1 MLTISS
7 TPVQI
12 NSTSANEEVPFVAMT
27 LASGNVLEVY
37 ASLDFAYNGGN
48 GGFSLRATQIDSDG
62 VPVSGT
68 DVELAAIAGFDT
80 GFFPGY
86 IYELPNGNVIMFS
99 DSGDS
104 GQVDYLVF
112 NMNAGANYGDL
123 VTASAITY
131 TPPSGYTLDIV
142 DVDLQGSSQNPDGS
156 INLLVSLQG
165 QQTETS
171 SGNPEQ
177 LYSTHE
183 LHMSATGV
191 PTDAIDDTTM
201 IFDEKWDAWLELS
214 NGTYATFGSAY
225 YYDPVSA
232 MYVDG
237 LQMKFVDGSQGTTSG
252 LYWSHLI
259 DNGAVPGNPDG
270 QADGVRLIE
279 LANGNVLASWYFDSY
294 DDENDG
300 DGIFFTILDPTKESG
315 ESIVVPTTAVVTS
328 ATPEIEFQ
336 YDVIVL
342 SNGTFLFSWNI
353 NDTGN
358 FLGGQVFMQHYAAN
372 GTPLGGV
379 MELGTA
385 GSQEFFASF
394 EELGNGDVSI
404 TWGELTASDTD
415 GFDVMTATFTPE
427 APVPVSHEVPFL
439 DTTLANG
446 NIAQLYWHL
455 VDDGAGNLTFD
466 QRLRI
471 LDDTGTPT
479 GVDELLV
486 APGLDDHHITQ
497 LPDGTIAVFGVDFA
511 NSEQQLVLYTF
522 SASGAPLLSN
532 VVITGGVYTVDP
544 GDILLSVNLDLQDVI
559 NNGDGTIT
567 LIFDQNVETFNGG
580 TTNSAYSID
589 AAVTGAVSSA
599 TFLAPTDFAGYE
611 ELSTGNTVIAN
622 WDANEAFAV
631 EIRNSGTLLHAFTVA
646 EGAMQDPVSAGGH
659 DFYYTDRE
667 NILDIGSGNFLV
679 TWVQVNDDPGQR
691 DGLYFA
697 IGSDNGSVSQTI
709 PVYFSAN
716 IGFVAEPVVLSGG
729 GFMLAWAANV
739 SDNGGDDVNSISA
752 AEVWYQ
758 QFDANGVPLTAPTQ
772 VGTTSSAEFGGAME
786 VLANGDVL
794 ISWGQWDNADADG
807 FDLASITVTPV
818 AAPAPNPVTIQQFV
832 AGDIGD
838 IYDNAILSSDAV
850 STSPTQVD
858 IQSTVDPNWTASLVG
873 TGFTYDANGF
883 TGGTIDSIDMFYNGQ
898 LQASIT
904 GLDFDAVYYQTALRL
919 LDGGVSSLHDSLIGN
934 MQFTF
939 FGSAATGAVE
949 FSGGDHSDFVSGSDH
964 ADLFNGGGE
973 VDYIYAG
980 LGADTVNGGDGGD
993 WLYGGADGDTIN
1005 GDDGNDL
1012 MFGEAGADIMN
1023 GGLGTD
1029 YMWGGSEADTMHG
1042 NEGADWLRAEEGD
1055 DTLYGDAGDDVL
1067 IGGYGDDHMYGG
1079 IDTDTFYGEWDNDW
1093 IYGEANGDVAFGQEG
1108 DDHIYGGSEGDFL
1121 FGGVGA
1127 DTINGGTQN
1136 DLMWG
1141 AMPSTFDG
1149 AVDTFEFDANW
1160 GFDAVYD
1167 FELGVDQVRFNA
1179 VAGLTQFSDLTLY
1192 DGGAN
1197 VTVAFGADAIT
1208 FYGVTE
1214 AQLIANS
1221 GDILFT

>member
-12 NSTSANEEVPFVAMT
+12 NSNSTDDEIPIVALT
-27 LASGNVLEVY
+27 LASGNILEIY
-37 ASLDFAYNGGN
+37 GSLDFTYNGGN
-48 GGFSLRATQIDSDG
+48 GGYSVRATQIDSNG
-62 VPVSGT
+62 APVSGT
-68 DVELAAIAGFDT
+68 DVELIPIAGFDT
-80 GFFPGY
+80 GFFPDQ
-86 IYELPNGNVIMFS
+86 IFELPNGTVVMLS
-99 DSGDS
+99 GSGDT
-104 GQVDYLVF
+104 GQTDYHIF
-112 NMNAGANYGDL
+112 DMNAGATYGDE
-123 VTASAITY
+123 TAVGAITY
-131 TPPSGYTLDIV
+131 TPPSGYTLDWV
-142 DVDLQGSSQNPDGS
+142 DVDLQGATQNTDGS
-156 INLLVSLQG
+156 INLVLSLQG

-171 SGNPEQ
+171 SGNTEQ

-183 LHMSATGV
+183 LHMSSTGV
-191 PTDAIDDTTM
+191 VTDAIDDTTM
-201 IFDEKWDAWLELS
+201 IFDEKWEAWLELS

-232 MYVDG
+232 SYVQG
-237 LQMKFVDGSQGTTSG
+237 LQMKFVDGSQGASSG

-259 DNGAVPGNPDG
+259 DNGVVPGNPDG
-270 QADGVRLIE
+270 QAGAVNLFE
-279 LANGNVLASWYFDSY
+279 LANGNVLASWYFDSF
-294 DDENDG
+294 DDTNDG
-300 DGIFFTILDPTKESG
+300 DGIFFTILDPTKDSG

-328 ATPEIEFQ
+328 ATPGIEFQ

-342 SNGTFLFSWNI
+342 SNGTFLFSWNV

-358 FLGGQVFMQHYAAN
+358 FLGGQVYMQHYAAN
-372 GTPLGGV
+372 GTPLGSV
-379 MELGTA
+379 MELGSA

-394 EELGNGDVSI
+394 AELGNGDVSV
-404 TWGELTASDTD
+404 TWGELTTSDTD

-427 APVPVSHEVPFL
+427 TVDPVSHEVPFL

-455 VDDGAGNLTFD
+455 VDDGAGNLTFE

-471 LDDTGTPT
+471 LDNTGTPT
-479 GVDELLV
+479 GADSLIV
-486 APGLDDHHITQ
+486 APGVDDHHISQ
-497 LPDGTIAVFGVDFA
+497 LPDGTIVVLGVDNGA
-511 NSEQQLVLYTF
+511 SAEQIVLFTF
-522 SASGAPLLSN
+522 TSAGAPLLSN
-532 VVITGGVYTVDP
+532 VGITGGVYTLDP
-544 GDILLSVNLDLQDVI
+544 GDVLVSADLNIHELHD
-559 NNGDGTIT
+559 NGDGTFT
-567 LIFDQNVETFNGG
+567 VVFDQNIQTFNAGSIYG
-580 TTNSAYSID
+580 TYLQDVNA
-589 AAVTGAVSSA
+589 TGPTGSPFQISSGNMA
-599 TFLAPTDFAGYE
+599 IFET
-611 ELSTGNTVIAN
+611 LSTGNAVRAF
-622 WDANEAFAV
+622 WDSSEAFQV
-631 EIRNSGTLLHAFTVA
+631 EIRNNGTLLHTFTVA
-646 EGAMQDPVSAGGH
+646 EGVMLDPLPSGGH
-659 DFYYTDRE
+659 DFNYTDRE
-667 NILDIGSGNFLV
+667 NILDLGSGNFLV

-691 DGLYFA
+691 DGFYFA
-697 IGSDNGSVSQTI
+697 IGNENGTVSDTI
-709 PVYFSAN
+709 PVAFSNN
-716 IGFVAEPVVLSGG
+716 IGFIAEPVALPGG

-739 SDNGGDDVNSISA
+739 SDNGGDSIVSVA
-752 AEVWYQ
+752 SAEVWYQ
-758 QFDANGVPLTAPTQ
+758 QFDANGVPLTAPVQ
-772 VGTTSSAEFGGAME
+772 AGTSTSAEFGGSLE
-786 VLANGDVL
+786 VLGYGDVL

-807 FDLASITVTPV
+807 FDLASTTVTPV
-818 AAPAPNPVTIQQFV
+818 AAPAPNAVTIYQYV
-832 AGDIGD
+832 AGDIGI
-838 IYDNAILSSDAV
+838 IYANAVLLSDAV
-850 STSPTQVD
+850 GTSATQVD
-858 IQSTVDPNWTASLVG
+858 IQSTDDPNWTASLIG
-873 TGFTYDANGF
+873 TGFTFDANGF
-883 TGGTIDSIDMFYNGQ
+883 TGGTIDSINMVYNGQ

-904 GLDFDAVYYQTALRL
+904 GLDFDAVFYQTALQL
-919 LDGGVSSLHDSLIGN
+919 LDGGVSSLHEALIAN
-934 MQFTF
+934 MQFTL

-949 FSGGDHSDFVSGSDH
+949 FEGGQYSDFISGSDH
-964 ADLFNGGGE
+964 ADLLNGGGE

-980 LGADTVNGGDGGD
+980 LGADTINGGDGGD
-993 WLYGGADGDTIN
+993 WLYGGADGDTMN

-1023 GGLGTD
+1023 GGLGID

-1042 NEGADWLRAEEGD
+1042 NDGADWLRAEEGD

-1167 FELGVDQVRFNA
+1167 FELGIDQVRFNA

-1208 FYGVTE
+1208 FYGVTQ
-1214 AQLIANS
+1214 AQLEANS
-1221 GDILFT
+1221 GDFLFT